1 MGYIL
6 DSNGE
11 YLLDSNGI
19 PLTDSNPFPS
29 ALTII
34 TQSLRKMG
42 VYAPSEALTDSDAQQ
57 GLESLNDMLDGWSND
72 SLSCFAV
79 LEQTFTLTPGVGT
92 YTIGPGGM
100 IDRVRPLKV
109 MFGTGTAYLLDQ
121 NGDKYPVEV
130 VTRDKWNLITQPN
143 ITSDLPSY
151 LFYDPQYPLGI
162 INLYPLPNIGYP
174 VFFDSYQQLGSF
186 TSLSTLLSL
195 PPGYKKALQDNL
207 VIELWPFFKPDAAQ
221 IPGNLERDAA
231 RSLMKVKRTNIRPSQ
246 ASYDPEIV
254 AKARGS
260 YNIYNNGY
268 TR

>member
-6 DSNGE
+6 DSNGSYE
-11 YLLDSNGI
+11 LDSNGR
-19 PLTDSNPFPS
+19 PLTDSNPFPT

-34 TQSLRKMG
+34 TQALRKMN
-42 VYAPSEALTDSDAQQ
+42 VYAPSETITDADAEQ

-79 LEQTFTLTPGVGT
+79 LEQTFTLTPGIGS
-92 YTIGPGGM
+92 YTIGPGAM
-100 IDRVRPLKV
+100 IDKVRPLKI
-109 MFGTGTAYLLDQ
+109 MFGIGTAYLLDQ
-121 NGDKYPVEV
+121 NGNKYPLEV
-130 VTRDKWNLITQPN
+130 VTRDHWNLITQPN

-174 VFFDSYQQLGSF
+174 VFFDSYEQLGSF

-207 VIELWPFFKPDAAQ
+207 CIELWPFFKPDGSSP
-221 IPGNLERDAA
+221 PGNLERDAA
-231 RSLMKVKRTNIRPSQ
+231 RSLMKVKRTNIRPSTS
-246 ASYDPEIV
+246 AYDPEIV
-254 AKARGS
+254 SRPRGAF
-260 YNIYNNGY
+260 NIYSNNY
-268 TR
+268 NR

>member
-6 DSNGE
+6 DSNGD

-34 TQSLRKMG
+34 TQALRKMG
-42 VYAPSEALTDSDAQQ
+42 VYAPSETITDSDAQQ

-79 LEQTFTLTPGVGT
+79 LEQSFNLLPGVSS
-92 YTIGPGGM
+92 YTIGPGG
-100 IDRVRPLKV
+100 DVDKVRPLKI
-109 MFGTGTAYLLDQ
+109 MFGTGTAYLLDM
-121 NGDKYPVEV
+121 NNDKYPVEV
-130 VTRDKWNLITQPN
+130 ITRDKFNLVSQPN
-143 ITSDLPSY
+143 VNSDLPSFI
-151 LFYDPQYPLGI
+151 FYDPQFPLGI
-162 INLYPLPNIGYP
+162 INVYPAPNIGYP
-174 VFFDSYQQLGSF
+174 LFFDSYQQLGAF

-207 VIELWPFFKPDAAQ
+207 VIDLWPFFKADAAQ

-231 RSLMKVKRTNIRPSQ
+231 RSLMKVKRTNIRPS
-246 ASYDPEIV
+246 SSVYDPEII

-260 YNIYNNGY
+260 FNIFTNNY
-268 TR
+268 SR